1 MRLLSRVKSFL
12 RGFLH
17 KQQIDAELDDEIRST
32 LELLTE
38 QKISEG
44 MNSKEARRAAGIE
57 LGGVEQVK
65 ERVRAARAGAW
76 LESLLQD
83 VRFGLRMLRKNP
95 GFTAVVVITL
105 ALGIG
110 ANTALFSVVQG
121 VVLAPLPYPEPDR
134 LVAVGESNPRF
145 PLVAV
150 SYPNFRDK
158 QRIARSFEQMA
169 AFGRQGYNLTGP
181 GTPEH
186 LDGKEISS
194 GFFSTLGVKLTL
206 GRGFSP
212 AEDVHGGAPVVIIS
226 DRLFRN
232 RFDGQPEAL
241 GKSLTLDGVAYTI
254 IGVTPPGFHFEG
266 DADVYTPL
274 GEAAPL
280 ILNIRASH
288 WLFPIG
294 RLRPGV
300 SVLQAQAE
308 MSAIQK
314 DLDQIYPDA
323 DRDLGMAV
331 VPLKQQIVGNAG
343 GTLLLLLG
351 AVGLVLLIA
360 CANVAN
366 LLLARSAARTH
377 EFAVR
382 SALGANRTRIA
393 RQLITESVLL
403 SLAGG
408 ALGVLIAFWGVSR
421 VPGFLPGRENIWG
434 ASRFLPRSE
443 NIAVNL
449 PVLLFAF
456 SASIAVGILFGLA
469 PALKNWNVDLQPAL
483 KEGGH
488 GFASGHHRA
497 QRVFVIAQMAST
509 LMLLVGA
516 GLLFRTLRSLWEVNP
531 GFDTHHVITFRV
543 GVSPSLTNT
552 ASRTRIAYQQLIER
566 IRGVPGVQAADF
578 TDVMPLTRQGGT
590 MPFWIGSQKPAS
602 LQAAPRLVTFLAGP
616 DYFQT
621 MGIPLLRGRLFT
633 SEDTITSP
641 HVVVID
647 SVFAHLYFPNSN
659 PLGQTITFG
668 FSPTPPCQIVG
679 VVGHV
684 KDWGLQDPAA
694 NVRNQLYFPLY
705 QDPDPW
711 VADNYADLRVI
722 VRTPLDPATVMPAI
736 KPAVYEAGSEQP
748 VYDVQTMQQI
758 VSASMSSQRYPMIL
772 LGVFAG
778 LALLLASVG
787 LYGVIS
793 YSVAQRVRE
802 IGIRMALGAER
813 WDVFRMV
820 IGHGLRLALVGLEMG
835 AVAALI
841 LTRIVSSFSHLLYG
855 VGTNDPLTFV
865 VVSVVLTVV
874 AVLACYIPA
883 RRAMRVDPMVA
894 LRYE

>member
-1 MRLLSRVKSFL
+1 VL
-12 RGFLH
+12 RQLGHIENILRNLFR
-17 KQQIDAELDDEIRST
+17 KEQREKELDEEVRSD
-32 LELLTE
+32 LELLIDQE
-38 QKISEG
+38 MKEG
-44 MNSKEARRAAGIE
+44 MKPGEARCTATIE
-57 LGGVEQVK
+57 LGGIEQVK
-65 ERVRAARAGAW
+65 EEVRAGRAGAW
-76 LESLLQD
+76 IETLLQD
-83 VRFGLRMLRKNP
+83 VRFGFRMLRKNP
-95 GFTAVVVITL
+95 GFTAVAVLTL

-110 ANTALFSVVQG
+110 ANTAIFSVVQG
-121 VVLAPLPYPEPDR
+121 VVLAPLPYREPDR
-134 LVAVGESNPRF
+134 LVAVWESNPRF

-150 SYPNFRDK
+150 SYPNFRDR
-158 QRIARSFEQMA
+158 QRNARSFEQMA
-169 AFGRQGYNLTGP
+169 AFARQGYNLTSP

-206 GRGFSP
+206 GRDFSP
-212 AEDVHGGAPVVIIS
+212 AEDVHGGAPVVIVS

-232 RFDGQPEAL
+232 QFDGQPEAL

-254 IGVTPPGFHFEG
+254 TGVAPPGFHFEG

-274 GEAAPL
+274 GQADPV
-280 ILNIRASH
+280 ILNVRASH
-288 WLFPIG
+288 WLFPIA

-300 SVLQAQAE
+300 SVSQAQAE

-314 DLDQIYPDA
+314 DLDQLYPDA

-331 VPLKQQIVGNAG
+331 VPLKQQIVGDLR

-351 AVGLVLLIA
+351 AAGLVLLIA

-366 LLLARSAARTH
+366 LLLARSAARTR

-393 RQLITESVLL
+393 RQLITESVLV
-403 SLAGG
+403 SLTGG
-408 ALGVLIAFWGVSR
+408 ALGVLIAFWGVSPVLTG
-421 VPGFLPGRENIWG
+421 VPGGL
-434 ASRFLPRSE
+434 ARSE

-469 PALKNWNVDLQPAL
+469 PALKNWNADLQASL
-483 KEGGH
+483 KEGGR

-497 QRVFVIAQMAST
+497 QSVFVIAQMASA
-509 LMLLVGA
+509 LVLLVGA
-516 GLLFRTLRSLWEVNP
+516 GLLFRTLRHLWEVNP
-531 GFDTHHVITFRV
+531 GFDTQHIITFRV
-543 GVSPSLTNT
+543 GVSHSLTKT

-566 IRGVPGVQAADF
+566 IRKIPGMQAADF
-578 TDVMPLTRQGGT
+578 ANTVPLSGQSGT

-602 LQAAPRLVTFLAGP
+602 LQAAPRLVGFLAGP

-621 MGIPLLRGRLFT
+621 MGIPLLRGHLFT

-641 HVVVID
+641 CVVVID
-647 SVFAHLYFPNSN
+647 SVFAHLYFPDSS

-711 VADNYADLRVI
+711 VTDDYSRLTVI
-722 VRTPLDPATVMPAI
+722 VRTTLDPATVIPAI
-736 KPAVYEAGSEQP
+736 KAAVYEAGSEQP

-758 VSASMSSQRYPMIL
+758 VSESMSSQRYPMIL

-793 YSVAQRVRE
+793 YSVAQRVHE
-802 IGIRMALGAER
+802 IGIRVALGAQR
-813 WDVFRMV
+813 WDVFRIV
-820 IGHGLRLALVGLEMG
+820 IGHGLRLALVGLAIG

-841 LTRIVSSFSHLLYG
+841 LTRLVSSFSHLLYG
-855 VGTNDPLTFV
+855 VGTNDPLTFIA
-865 VVSVVLTVV
+865 VSVLLTAV

-883 RRAMRVDPMVA
+883 RRATRVDPMVA